1 MRAWKWLAYFTAAAL
16 IAACALTL
24 ASLLAGCSSIPPFSW
39 FASSPPPPKADPL
52 TAPWDYAKGILR
64 MIVQWGI
71 VLGILCIFPRPRSIL
86 GPMISWLWRAPAGK
100 VSVREA
106 ASDVLLA
113 APRLVGLVHA
123 KPPKPKSEAIA
134 CE

>member
-24 ASLLAGCSSIPPFSW
+24 ASMLAGCASIPPFSW
-39 FASSPPPPKADPL
+39 FSSSPPPPKADPL

-64 MIVQWGI
+64 MIVQWGLI
-71 VLGILCIFPRPRSIL
+71 LGILCIFPRPRSIIF
-86 GPMISWLWRAPAGK
+86 PVFSFLWSVPAGK
-100 VSVREA
+100 VRAREA
-106 ASDVLLA
+106 AKDTLLA
-113 APRLVGLVHA
+113 APRLVGLVRA
-123 KPPKPKSEAIA
+123 KPPKAKEVVT